1 MSVVHSALS
10 VTADQVRRELGG
22 VLRGHREGQGRSLG
36 EIAGEAGCSP
46 AYLSEVER
54 GLKDV
59 SADLLVAITYALSV
73 PIAAVYT
80 DLGRRLGARPQDE
93 PAWPTDPR
101 RQLRAVASGLDA
113 ASLRTV
119 AQFGA
124 FLAMNQAEPTRRR
137 IGFAPPTAE
146 GSR

>member
-1 MSVVHSALS
+1 VSSALS
-10 VTADQVRRELGG
+10 VTADEIRRELGG
-22 VLRGHREGQGRSLG
+22 ILRGHREGQGRRLS

-73 PIAAVYT
+73 PITAVYT
-80 DLGRRLGARPQDE
+80 DLGRRLGAWRQEE
-93 PAWPTDPR
+93 PAWPADPR
-101 RQLRAVASGLDA
+101 RQLRAVTSGLDS
-113 ASLRTV
+113 ASIRTV

-124 FLAMNQAEPTRRR
+124 FLAMNQAEPARRR
-137 IGFAPPTAE
+137 IGFVPPTAE

>member
-1 MSVVHSALS
+1 VNSALS
-10 VTADQVRRELGG
+10 VTPHEIRQELGA

-59 SADLLVAITYALSV
+59 SSDLLVAITYALAV
-73 PIAAVYT
+73 PIATVYT
-80 DLGRRLGARPQDE
+80 DLGRRLGAWPQAE
-93 PAWPTDPR
+93 PSWQVDPR
-101 RQLRAVASGLDA
+101 RQLRAVTSGLDA

-124 FLAMNQAEPTRRR
+124 FLAMHQAEPARRP
-137 IGFAPPTAE
+137 IGFVPPNVE
-146 GSR
+146 NSR

>member
-1 MSVVHSALS
+1 VHSALS
-10 VTADQVRRELGG
+10 VTADEVRCELGA
-22 VLRGHREGQGRSLG
+22 VLRAHRDGQGRRLSEL
-36 EIAGEAGCSP
+36 AGEAGCSP

-59 SADLLVAITYALSV
+59 SADLLVAITYALAV

-80 DLGRRLGARPQDE
+80 DLGRRLGTRPQEE
-93 PAWPTDPR
+93 PAWPADPR
-101 RQLRAVASGLDA
+101 RQLRAATSGLDA

-124 FLAMNQAEPTRRR
+124 FIAMNQAEPTRRR
-137 IGFAPPTAE
+137 IGFVPPTAE

>member
-1 MSVVHSALS
+1 LS
-10 VTADQVRRELGG
+10 VTPEEIRQELGA

-54 GLKDV
+54 GRKDV
-59 SADLLVAITYALSV
+59 STELLVAITYALAI
-73 PIAAVYT
+73 PIAAVYA
-80 DLGRRLGARPQDE
+80 DLGRRLGAWPQAE
-93 PAWPTDPR
+93 PAYPVDPR
-101 RQLRAVASGLDA
+101 RQLRVVTSGLDA

-124 FLAMNQAEPTRRR
+124 FLAMNQAEPARRR
-137 IGFAPPTAE
+137 IGFVPPNAE
-146 GSR
+146 TSR

>member
-1 MSVVHSALS
+1 MNSALS
-10 VTADQVRRELGG
+10 VTADDVRRELGA
-22 VLRGHREGQGRSLG
+22 VLRGHREGQGRRLG

-59 SADLLVAITYALSV
+59 SADLLISITYALAV
-73 PIAAVYT
+73 PIGAVYS
-80 DLGRRLGARPQDE
+80 DLGRRLGAWAQEE
-93 PAWPTDPR
+93 PAWPADPR
-101 RQLRAVASGLDA
+101 RQLRAVTSGLDT

-124 FLAMNQAEPTRRR
+124 FLAMNRAEPARRP
-137 IGFAPPTAE
+137 IGFVPPTAE

>member
-1 MSVVHSALS
+1 MTSALS
-10 VTADQVRRELGG
+10 VSADDVRRQLGT
-22 VLRGHREGQGRSLG
+22 VLRGHRESQGRSLG
-36 EIAGEAGCSP
+36 ELAIEAGCSP

-59 SADLLVAITYALSV
+59 SADLLIAITYALSV

-80 DLGRRLGARPQDE
+80 DLGRRLGAPAQEE
-93 PAWPTDPR
+93 PVWSADPR
-101 RQLRAVASGLDA
+101 RQLRAVTSALDA

-124 FLAMNQAEPTRRR
+124 FLAMNQAEPARRR
-137 IGFAPPTAE
+137 IGFVPPTAE

>member
-1 MSVVHSALS
+1 MSSALS
-10 VTADQVRRELGG
+10 VSADEIRRELGAI
-22 VLRGHREGQGRSLG
+22 LRGHREGQGQRLS

-59 SADLLVAITYALSV
+59 SADLLIAITYALAV

-80 DLGRRLGARPQDE
+80 DLGRRLGA
-93 PAWPTDPR
+93 WPRSDPEWSADPR
-101 RQLRAVASGLDA
+101 RQLRAVTSGLDA

-124 FLAMNQAEPTRRR
+124 FVAMNQAEPARRR
-137 IGFAPPTAE
+137 IGFVPPTAE

>member
-1 MSVVHSALS
+1 MYSALS
-10 VTADQVRRELGG
+10 VTADEIRRELGG
-22 VLRGHREGQGRSLG
+22 ILRGHREGQGRRLG

-59 SADLLVAITYALSV
+59 SADLLIAIAYALSV
-73 PIAAVYT
+73 PIGAVYG
-80 DLGRRLGARPQDE
+80 DLGRRLTVSPQEE
-93 PAWPTDPR
+93 PAWPSDPR
-101 RQLRAVASGLDA
+101 RQLRAVTSGLDA

-124 FLAMNQAEPTRRR
+124 FIAMNQVEPARRR
-137 IGFAPPTAE
+137 IGFVPPTAE

>member
-1 MSVVHSALS
+1 MSSALS
-10 VTADQVRRELGG
+10 VTADEVRRELGA
-22 VLRGHREGQGRSLG
+22 VLRRHREGQGRSLG
-36 EIAGEAGCSP
+36 EIASEAGCSP

-73 PIAAVYT
+73 PIAALYT
-80 DLGRRLGARPQDE
+80 DLGRRLGAGIEAE
-93 PAWPTDPR
+93 PAWPADPR
-101 RQLRAVASGLDA
+101 RQLRAVTSGLDA
-113 ASLRTV
+113 ASLRTI

-124 FLAMNQAEPTRRR
+124 FLAMNQAEPARRR

>member
-1 MSVVHSALS
+1 VSSALS
-10 VTADQVRRELGG
+10 VTADEIRRELGAI
-22 VLRGHREGQGRSLG
+22 LRGHREGQGRRLS
-36 EIAGEAGCSP
+36 EIASEAGCSP

-59 SADLLVAITYALSV
+59 SADLLIAITYALAVS
-73 PIAAVYT
+73 IAAVYA
-80 DLGRRLGARPQDE
+80 DLGRRLGAPPHSE
-93 PAWPTDPR
+93 PAWPADPR
-101 RQLRAVASGLDA
+101 RQLRAVTSGLDA

-124 FLAMNQAEPTRRR
+124 FVAMNQAEPARRR
-137 IGFAPPTAE
+137 IGFVPPTAE